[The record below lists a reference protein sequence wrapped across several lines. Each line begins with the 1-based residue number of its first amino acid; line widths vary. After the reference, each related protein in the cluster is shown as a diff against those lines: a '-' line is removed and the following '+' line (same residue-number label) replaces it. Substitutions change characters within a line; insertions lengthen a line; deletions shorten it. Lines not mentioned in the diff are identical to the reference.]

1 MLPLSNPTPLAEVTP
16 ENLLRWSDGRALVA
30 TGSPFT
36 AVQVGG
42 RLREIGQCNNCFV
55 FPGLG
60 FAAVAVGAS
69 QVSEAMIDA
78 CIGALADAIPAA
90 RDPDAALMVA
100 LDQVQ
105 QVSTSV
111 ARAVALAAVAEGLAR
126 RATTEA
132 EALQCLQAATWLPI
146 YAEITAL

>member
-1 MLPLSNPTPLAEVTP
+1 MRAEPDPPVT
-16 ENLLRWSDGRALVA
+16 
-30 TGSPFT
+30 
-36 AVQVGG
+36 
-42 RLREIGQCNNCFV
+42 
-55 FPGLG
+55 
-60 FAAVAVGAS
+60 FAESVYSVLGAS